1 MNRLAPTG
9 LAVLLVLLYV
19 PLRAQKVFDF
29 NDRCKQAYHEI
40 IQLKLN
46 NGQQLLNAEKTQ
58 HPNNLIPYFLENYI
72 DFFTLFFN
80 EDPAEFKKRL
90 PHRETRLNLMDE
102 GPANSP
108 FQLFT
113 RSVIHF
119 QWAAVRIKFGNN
131 WDAGSFGVRS
141 YR

>member
-1 MNRLAPTG
+1 MNRLVPTA

-19 PLRAQKVFDF
+19 PLQAQKVFDY

-46 NGQQLLNAEKTQ
+46 SGQQLLNTEKAQ

-80 EDPAEFKKRL
+80 EDPAEFKSGCLTPTTASICWMKDRRIPPSCYL
-90 PHRETRLNLMDE
+90 P
-102 GPANSP
+102 
-108 FQLFT
+108 
-113 RSVIHF
+113 
-119 QWAAVRIKFGNN
+119 VR
-131 WDAGSFGVRS
+131 
-141 YR
+141 

>member
-1 MNRLAPTG
+1 MNSLRPVW

-19 PLRAQKVFDF
+19 VPARAQKVFDF

-46 NGQQLLNAEKTQ
+46 NGQQLLNTEKAQ

-80 EDPAEFKKRL
+80 EDPAEYEKRL
-90 PHRETRLNLMDE
+90 PNRETRLNLLSE
-102 GPANSP
+102 GPEGSP
-108 FQLFT
+108 FLLFAK
-113 RSVIHF
+113 SVVHF
-119 QWAAVRIKFGNN
+119 QWAAVRVKFGNN
-131 WDAGSFGVRS
+131 W
-141 YR
+141 